1 MEKSRM
7 KVVRPQLSSYSYFW
21 QAWKILL
28 LAFLFLAWHAVLTAI
43 ISDLTWQENHML
55 DSSYCSPFH
64 GEHGEV
70 PRDISSKDA
79 PWSTSKFLTRE
90 NPVKKQ
96 MKNST
101 HQAKE

>member
-1 MEKSRM
+1 
-7 KVVRPQLSSYSYFW
+7 
-21 QAWKILL
+21 
-28 LAFLFLAWHAVLTAI
+28 
-43 ISDLTWQENHML
+43 ML